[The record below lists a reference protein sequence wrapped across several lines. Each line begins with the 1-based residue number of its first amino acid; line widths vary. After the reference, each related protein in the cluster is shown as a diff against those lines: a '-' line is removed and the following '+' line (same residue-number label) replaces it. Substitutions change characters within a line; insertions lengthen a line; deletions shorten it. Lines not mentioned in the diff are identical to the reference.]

1 MTDSPALKN
10 GNTLTYHGDSVPKP
24 LGFFAFP
31 LTEAQ
36 TRWFCRHP
44 VPVSPKVG
52 APVASQRCRILRS
65 GSVSLPQAHEKHK
78 ILPKYFLP
86 NRLPTRYNYLCPG
99 YFLLAGFEVTTIGR
113 IWGDHRG
120 LDQYCR
126 LRRWY
131 FYSRTRA
138 QICCHASWQLKSM
151 LGAMLLIAE

>member
-1 MTDSPALKN
+1 MVRVAGALKPRCRLKSDGLASLKN
-10 GNTLTYHGDSVPKP
+10 GNALTYHGDSVPKP

-36 TRWFCRHP
+36 TGWFCRHP

-120 LDQYCR
+120 HI
-126 LRRWY
+126 
-131 FYSRTRA
+131 SPKTT
-138 QICCHASWQLKSM
+138 
-151 LGAMLLIAE
+151 LGLCADYPDR

>member
-36 TRWFCRHP
+36 TGWFCRHP

-120 LDQYCR
+120 R
-126 LRRWY
+126 N
-131 FYSRTRA
+131 SRAGAKGHRA
-138 QICCHASWQLKSM
+138 IPRVNRSEGPALHFGFEK
-151 LGAMLLIAE
+151 